1 MHIPTYGTLPRQLAK
16 MPGLCLCVLGV
27 YLVVLVHTPLF
38 FKSMVET
45 EKGYSSGGRPDQ
57 HFPNGPFS
65 FTAHSGRVGGVS
77 SCFCLALMVVVGRGC
92 LWWLSAFRLIPPL
105 AVHSLPFPHVASVV
119 KIVCT

>member
-1 MHIPTYGTLPRQLAK
+1 
-16 MPGLCLCVLGV
+16 MPGLCVLGV
-27 YLVVLVHTPLF
+27 YLVVLVRTLLF

-45 EKGYSSGGRPDQ
+45 EKGCSSGGRPDK
-57 HFPNGPFS
+57 HFPNGPFC

-105 AVHSLPFPHVASVV
+105 AVHSLPLPHVASVV